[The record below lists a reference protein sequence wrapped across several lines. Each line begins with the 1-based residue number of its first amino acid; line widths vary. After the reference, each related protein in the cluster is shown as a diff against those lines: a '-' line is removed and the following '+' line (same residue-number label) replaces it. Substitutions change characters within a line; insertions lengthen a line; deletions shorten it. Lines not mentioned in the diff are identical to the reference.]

1 MKNIIR
7 IARNDIHN
15 IRKNVIAL
23 IVIFGITIVPS
34 LYAWFNIAASWD
46 PYKNTGNLKVA
57 VASLDKGYDGELLP
71 VRLNLGN
78 DIISSLRENTQLH
91 WIFTD
96 AKDASNGVRSGKY
109 YASVVISETFSK
121 DMMSLFSSETTHP
134 TITYCINEKEN
145 LTKPSQ
151 RQFPKQLWTH
161 FVLLLTFPQKKGM
174 HLLQKIY
181 LLRLQKSL
189 PILILL
195 PELYRHFLI

>member
-96 AKDASNGVRSGKY
+96 AKDALSHTELRGQVRFLRFCFRGHRGV
-109 YASVVISETFSK
+109 
-121 DMMSLFSSETTHP
+121 
-134 TITYCINEKEN
+134 CIPLN
-145 LTKPSQ
+145 
-151 RQFPKQLWTH
+151 
-161 FVLLLTFPQKKGM
+161 
-174 HLLQKIY
+174 
-181 LLRLQKSL
+181 
-189 PILILL
+189 
-195 PELYRHFLI
+195 